1 MNIVRSLS
9 LALNKVPAIK
19 KKLFS
24 PKYLFYTNVTISVSL
39 SAVGD
44 VLEQHYEI
52 LKDEW
57 YEWSF
62 KRTKNMAVS
71 GMTIGILEKSDWSE
85 LKNEIIQKAHRLYIA
100 EWIIWPPAQT
110 FNFYFLPN
118 KYRILYDNTISLGY
132 DVYTSH
138 VKHDNLIH
146 SPKK

>member
-52 LKDEW
+52 LKV
-57 YEWSF
+57 F
-62 KRTKNMAVS
+62 
-71 GMTIGILEKSDWSE
+71 I
-85 LKNEIIQKAHRLYIA
+85 
-100 EWIIWPPAQT
+100 
-110 FNFYFLPN
+110 
-118 KYRILYDNTISLGY
+118 
-132 DVYTSH
+132 
-138 VKHDNLIH
+138 
-146 SPKK
+146 